1 MKYLLSDMYNL
12 DNSELIEY
20 NKIMQKR
27 KDELLQ
33 EATLWTNEFRQL
45 RSELKHRLEE
55 LEFDMLVA
63 EEDRQLSDDVIHDA
77 MTRLH

>member
-1 MKYLLSDMYNL
+1 MKYLLDGIYKL
-12 DNSELIEY
+12 DNI
-20 NKIMQKR
+20 
-27 KDELLQ
+27 ELLQ
-33 EATLWTNEFRQL
+33 YKQQMEKRKNRLLEEATLWTNEYKQL
-45 RSELKHRLEE
+45 KAELKHRLEE